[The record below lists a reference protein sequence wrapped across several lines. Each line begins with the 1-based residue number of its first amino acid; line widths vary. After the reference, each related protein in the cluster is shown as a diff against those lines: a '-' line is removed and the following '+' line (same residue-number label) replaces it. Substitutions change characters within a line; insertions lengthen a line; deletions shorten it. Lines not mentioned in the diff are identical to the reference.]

1 MDDNTNIMITNLA
14 KKGQQLQLQIN
25 KKKEAIRSQQEKIG
39 RLEEQVQDI
48 HADIAKLKLRDAK
61 EAEKKKPTDNPMDVE
76 ESDAAI
82 TTGALD
88 GASQSSG
95 GAGQSG
101 WRYYSKIGDVLRRST
116 PSKKKK
122 KIDEFMDSFG
132 ESVEDGEQ

>member
-82 TTGALD
+82 TTGAMD
-88 GASQSSG
+88 GASQSTG
-95 GAGQSG
+95 GDYGG
-101 WRYYSKIGDVLRRST
+101 WRHYSKMGDVLRRST